1 MRAAAPSGVLLVTCI
16 AVDTWWP
23 ASNPEQK
30 ISQQLRC
37 YTPADLS
44 LLLES
49 TGLALTTIAAGG
61 QTWLPIPQPGLHAL
75 LQESHEYLAVL
86 RHDQ

>member
-1 MRAAAPSGVLLVTCI
+1 M
-16 AVDTWWP
+16 
-23 ASNPEQK
+23 
-30 ISQQLRC
+30 LRC

-49 TGLALTTIAAGG
+49 TGLALTMIAAGG

-75 LQESHEYLAVL
+75 LQECHEYLAVL
-86 RHDQ
+86 RLDP